1 MQTHNA
7 SAARRRTSGVARL
20 LASAVAVAAFA
31 GEPSPAVGE
40 RGDGKAIGARD
51 ELTAE
56 EILANPLDEPAYSN
70 TARCLG
76 TARYRRVEII
86 GNRALIFHGRRGD
99 AWLNVL
105 PRRCP
110 GLRSD
115 MVLVLEQEGLRLCA
129 LDRFSALSRGGGM
142 ATVFCSLGSF
152 EHMTTEQAQ
161 VRSDAL
167 LAAQRSRMAART
179 LRSAAAEESTDQARE
194 GAP

>member
-1 MQTHNA
+1 M
-7 SAARRRTSGVARL
+7 L
-20 LASAVAVAAFA
+20 A
-31 GEPSPAVGE
+31 GEPSPTAGE
-40 RGDGKAIGARD
+40 RGDGRATSVRD

-70 TARCLG
+70 TVRCLG
-76 TARYRRVEII
+76 TARHRRVEII
-86 GNRALIFHGRRGD
+86 GNSALIFHGRRGD

-110 GLRSD
+110 GLRPD
-115 MVLVLEQEGLRLCA
+115 MVLVIEQEGLRLCA
-129 LDRFSALSRGGGM
+129 LDRFSALPRGGGM
-142 ATVFCSLGSF
+142 AIAFCSLGSF

-179 LRSAAAEESTDQARE
+179 LRSTAPEGSADQVRE

>member
-1 MQTHNA
+1 M
-7 SAARRRTSGVARL
+7 
-20 LASAVAVAAFA
+20 
-31 GEPSPAVGE
+31 
-40 RGDGKAIGARD
+40 RD

-70 TARCLG
+70 TVRCLG
-76 TARYRRVEII
+76 TARHRRVEII
-86 GNRALIFHGRRGD
+86 GNSALIFHGRRGD

-110 GLRSD
+110 GLRPD
-115 MVLVLEQEGLRLCA
+115 MVLVIEQEGLRLCA
-129 LDRFSALSRGGGM
+129 LDRFSALPRGGGM
-142 ATVFCSLGSF
+142 AIAFCSLGSF

-179 LRSAAAEESTDQARE
+179 LRSTAPEGSADQVRE

>member
-1 MQTHNA
+1 MQSHHA
-7 SAARRRTSGVARL
+7 SATRRRIAGVARL
-20 LASAVAVAAFA
+20 LAGAVAVAAFA
-31 GEPSPAVGE
+31 GEPSPAVDE
-40 RGDGKAIGARD
+40 RGDGKANGARD

-110 GLRSD
+110 GLRPD

-194 GAP
+194 DAP